1 MVKLRRGGGSAR
13 RRPSTGALAAHQRL
27 DRKPHHQRHAH
38 LLRINEA
45 DGLSN
50 GIMIYDVPNDDYA
63 GVSMNEDGSGGYLVT
78 GTRDIA
84 PLDTFQLL
92 KVDQIGGNVDCL
104 VEYEIE
110 TEDLIVD
117 DIIVEVVPEDVQV
130 TPAICDLLIYSRAN
144 NVMFSSDSFLDNV
157 LLVIIHKESV
167 SWYG

>member
-1 MVKLRRGGGSAR
+1 
-13 RRPSTGALAAHQRL
+13 
-27 DRKPHHQRHAH
+27 
-38 LLRINEA
+38 
-45 DGLSN
+45 
-50 GIMIYDVPNDDYA
+50 
-63 GVSMNEDGSGGYLVT
+63 MNEDGSGGYLVT

-130 TPAICDLLIYSRAN
+130 TPAICDLLIYSRGQQRH
-144 NVMFSSDSFLDNV
+144 VFLGF
-157 LLVIIHKESV
+157 IS
-167 SWYG
+167 